1 MRIKFSQE
9 LIIGL
14 VTYLGTNM
22 VEIAKDFPYSRPYL
36 YKIADGSTAIN
47 EEVNQ
52 AFNKLWNDRGLTVE
66 DLDNIYKLIDILKAG
81 KQKETQYHNNI
92 DKGDN

>member
-1 MRIKFSQE
+1 MRVKFSQE
-9 LIIGL
+9 LIVGL

-22 VEIAKDFPYSRPYL
+22 LEIAKEEDFPYSRPYL
-36 YKIADGSTAIN
+36 YKIADGSIGIN

-66 DLDNIYKLIDILKAG
+66 DLDNIYKLIDILSVG
-81 KQKETQYHNNI
+81 KQKNVN
-92 DKGDN
+92 KGDI